1 MTTRDP
7 FLQVYDALNNDED
20 LAELLYGMRSSNRE
34 GENMIFTFSVKE
46 EYQKYEYAPILR
58 LTPISMIEK
67 IWNDNDSN
75 LYELVFSVEVFT
87 PTITKGFDISTYII
101 NKYKYEHNCIML
113 SQNTQ
118 YDDTTDLYNS
128 FMKFKIYINKGEIL

>member
-87 PTITKGFDISTYII
+87 PTMTKGFDISTYII

-128 FMKFKIYINKGEIL
+128 FMKFKIYINKGEI